1 MSKPDVDSFTCS
13 NGLDLEVKG
22 EIQPALVEEGRVESP
37 TVNMAVTLRGGG
49 PVQSAA
55 VGDALELHF
64 SVLGRESDR
73 QIDIHIP
80 SLYIHLRIAS
90 NTGPKINACLTN
102 RACQGCSR

>member
-80 SLYIHLRIAS
+80 SLYIHLRIA
-90 NTGPKINACLTN
+90 
-102 RACQGCSR
+102 